1 MRSLSGTR
9 VYFAVTL
16 WIAVVHMRI
25 VTKVLLLAVAEL
37 SSTLRICLHHRLR
50 RHHPPRLNSSRSRRL
65 RLSSSNIMNECQR
78 RRRRRLLLLHNKK
91 CPRHNRPRRP
101 RSRCPRCQL
110 PRFKRLRLHPSL
122 ECKTTLTMCTRT
134 ILRS

>member
-1 MRSLSGTR
+1 MK
-9 VYFAVTL
+9 
-16 WIAVVHMRI
+16 I

-37 SSTLRICLHHRLR
+37 SSTLRICLHHHLR
-50 RHHPPRLNSSRSRRL
+50 RHHPPRLNSSHSRRL
-65 RLSSSNIMNECQR
+65 RLRSSNSMNKCQR
-78 RRRRRLLLLHNKK
+78 RRWRLLLLHNKK

-122 ECKTTLTMCTRT
+122 ECRTTLTTCTRT